1 MDHSKRK
8 CKRHDL
14 TLEKLQKARNEWNEN
29 RMKRLNFI
37 NKRLSQNYEARA
49 CKSWKNSCLSLW
61 MLNIIK
67 TPKK

>member
-37 NKRLSQNYEARA
+37 NKRLRQNYEARA
-49 CKSWKNSCLSLW
+49 CKS
-61 MLNIIK
+61 
-67 TPKK
+67 